1 MVENLPTQQ
10 KKTDFDGWILDEDF
24 DWSDELEVLIAIQPQ
39 AGEPTEKKAIVAP
52 QVFARAG
59 RSTSTGIISSQTF
72 YSW

>member
-1 MVENLPTQQ
+1 MRPTTYVVENLPTQQ

-39 AGEPTEKKAIVAP
+39 AGEPTEKEAIVAP

-59 RSTSTGIISSQTF
+59 RSTSTGIISS
-72 YSW
+72 